1 MKLSGSAIDG
11 FLKRPNPDI
20 RAVLVYGPDE
30 GLVRERID
38 RLMRTVIDDLKDPFR
53 VFELTG
59 DDLKADP
66 ARLSDEA
73 AALSLTGGRRV
84 GRVRQITDQHAN
96 SLKSY
101 LDHPIGDSLVVLQG
115 GDLGPRSSLRK
126 LFEGA
131 KAAASLPCYSDEG
144 RGLETVI
151 RDMLAQAG
159 LSAHGDVI
167 EYLATHLGGDRGVTR
182 SELDK
187 LITYCGPQGQ
197 ITLED
202 ALACIGD
209 TAQIGMD
216 ALINAVGQG
225 NTADAL
231 RALDRLT
238 QEGTNAVAILRSLSR
253 HFTRLHL
260 VAGLLAQGRS
270 IDQAMGALK
279 PPVLFKTKTTFQNQ
293 AQGWSPTRLAM
304 ALDLLLEAE
313 KDAKSSGL
321 PDAALLERVI
331 IRLAKGAIQR
341 RR

>member
-1 MKLSGSAIDG
+1 MKLSGAAIDG
-11 FLKRPNPDI
+11 FLKRPNPDV

-30 GLVRERID
+30 GLVRERVE
-38 RLMRTVIDDLKDPFR
+38 RLMRTVVEDLKDPFR

-59 DDLKADP
+59 EDLKGDP

-73 AALSLTGGRRV
+73 AALSLTGGRRA

-96 SLKSY
+96 SLKSF
-101 LDHPIGDSLVVLQG
+101 LEHPIGDSLVVLQG

-126 LFEGA
+126 MFEGA
-131 KAAASLPCYSDEG
+131 NAAAALPCYSDEG

-151 RDMLAQAG
+151 RDMMAQAG

-167 EYLATHLGGDRGVTR
+167 AYLTTHLGGDRGVTR

-187 LITYCGPQGQ
+187 LITYCGSVGQ
-197 ITLED
+197 ITLDD
-202 ALACIGD
+202 AMACIGD

-225 NTADAL
+225 NTAEAL

-238 QEGTNAVAILRSLSR
+238 QEGTNAVAILRGLSR
-253 HFTRLHL
+253 HFTRLHF
-260 VAGLLAQGRS
+260 VAGLTAQGRS
-270 IDQAMGALK
+270 IDQAMAALK
-279 PPVLFKTKTTFQNQ
+279 PPVMFKTKISFQKQ
-293 AQGWSPTRLAM
+293 ALGWTPTRLAM

-321 PDAALLERVI
+321 PDGALLERVI
-331 IRLAKGAIQR
+331 IRLAKGAVQKR
-341 RR
+341 R